1 MPPQLALI
9 ICIIFVL
16 WLLHLERKQAPNV
29 SRVLW
34 IPTIWMLSIASK
46 PFGVW
51 FMSAGA
57 DAEAGSPL
65 DRVFLSVILCL
76 GLIILAS
83 RKFSWS
89 RAIKENSWLMLLV
102 SYLLVSI
109 LWSDIP
115 FISFKRWIREVVAV
129 VMAFIVMT
137 ERNPRQ
143 ALESI
148 LRRTVY
154 VLIPFSLV
162 LINYYSAYG
171 RVYGRWSGELMW
183 VGVTQQ
189 KNGLGRLCLISVFF
203 LVWTLARRL
212 RGHDGF
218 TSKRQTYA
226 DVFVLIVA
234 LWLLKG
240 PPNSYPATAFVALSA
255 GLLVFWGLLWIKKS
269 RVIMVT
275 SIFIPI
281 IALGIVFGTVTLFV
295 NGSTIGH
302 FTSTLGREESLTGR
316 TDVWAELLP
325 VVMQSPIWGSGFG
338 GFWTPKTREAF
349 RISEGHSGYLDVLIE
364 LGFVGLLLFS
374 IFLLSS
380 CRKAQRALSDDF
392 DWASLSICFFLMA
405 VIHNITESSIN
416 SFTSH
421 LTAILLFLN
430 ASFTSKVAHSPR
442 EVQYHSPNISRKL
455 DTLNSNTL

>member
-65 DRVFLSVILCL
+65 DRAFLSVILCL
-76 GLIILAS
+76 GLLILAS

-183 VGVTQQ
+183 GGVTTQ
-189 KNGLGRLCLISVFF
+189 KNGLGRLCLISVF
-203 LVWTLARRL
+203 
-212 RGHDGF
+212 
-218 TSKRQTYA
+218 
-226 DVFVLIVA
+226 
-234 LWLLKG
+234 
-240 PPNSYPATAFVALSA
+240 
-255 GLLVFWGLLWIKKS
+255 
-269 RVIMVT
+269 
-275 SIFIPI
+275 
-281 IALGIVFGTVTLFV
+281 
-295 NGSTIGH
+295 
-302 FTSTLGREESLTGR
+302 
-316 TDVWAELLP
+316 
-325 VVMQSPIWGSGFG
+325 
-338 GFWTPKTREAF
+338 
-349 RISEGHSGYLDVLIE
+349 
-364 LGFVGLLLFS
+364 
-374 IFLLSS
+374 
-380 CRKAQRALSDDF
+380 
-392 DWASLSICFFLMA
+392 
-405 VIHNITESSIN
+405 
-416 SFTSH
+416 
-421 LTAILLFLN
+421 
-430 ASFTSKVAHSPR
+430 
-442 EVQYHSPNISRKL
+442 
-455 DTLNSNTL
+455 